1 MTSPHGV
8 IARALIQVTATLLS
22 IEHPE
27 MSHQDVNLRSKCVK
41 SCAWVCACERERGPV
56 SVKQRVSLFW
66 SLYLCCAPVQF
77 IFNTNTHTDTHIHTQ
92 GQDSRAHASTH
103 TLTLTHAH
111 VCTRSRERKLQ
122 HNDKVWE
129 HNGLSSAQT
138 EARTS
143 LALKG
148 QQASP
153 SFHSVPPVIIVQH
166 YNDYSD
172 GLYFANVGAI
182 RKYQWNMNMQA
193 RPERRGEKRLLILEG
208 ELLWRQVSHGLAQL
222 WIGLH
227 QVIREPWSGAKVTDI
242 CLFPHNGLIVPIMI
256 VNVVP
261 DKRFWDRTY
270 FNFCWR
276 HQS

>member
-1 MTSPHGV
+1 MWNSVYHFSSLCTFV
-8 IARALIQVTATLLS
+8 VR
-22 IEHPE
+22 
-27 MSHQDVNLRSKCVK
+27 RS
-41 SCAWVCACERERGPV
+41 S
-56 SVKQRVSLFW
+56 SFLTQ
-66 SLYLCCAPVQF
+66 
-77 IFNTNTHTDTHIHTQ
+77 THTQTHTHIHTQ

-193 RPERRGEKRLLILEG
+193 RPERRRKKGYLF
-208 ELLWRQVSHGLAQL
+208 WRGNFFDVKFPMAWPSFGSDFRF
-222 WIGLH
+222 
-227 QVIREPWSGAKVTDI
+227 IREPWSGAKVTDI

-256 VNVVP
+256 VNVLP
-261 DKRFWDRTY
+261 DKRFWDQTY
-270 FNFCWR
+270 FFVLFFAGGTRVKTICRDELINC
-276 HQS
+276 